1 LPRLLTTGE
10 LERYSN
16 CSVLAEKAGDLINQ
30 TTVFNMTGNL
40 TSRIEVPRAEVFC
53 TKPNEPRTVNIH
65 VPFLSFDLAKMACDK
80 YAMNSIIGPFNVS
93 S

>member
-1 LPRLLTTGE
+1 LGE

-30 TTVFNMTGNL
+30 TTIFNITGSL
-40 TSRIEVPRAEVFC
+40 TSRIEVPTAEVLC
-53 TKPNEPRTVNIH
+53 TEQRTVNIH
-65 VPFLSFDLAKMACDK
+65 VPFLTFDLAKMACDK

-93 S
+93 SLFVHDS

>member
-1 LPRLLTTGE
+1 MGE

-30 TTVFNMTGNL
+30 TTIFKVTGNL
-40 TSRIEVPRAEVFC
+40 TSRIEVPTAECLC
-53 TKPNEPRTVNIH
+53 TEQNERRTVNIH

-93 S
+93 SSF